1 MVNARNVVSLGFLG
15 CCLAV
20 VVPPAGSVPT
30 DTVSAE
36 ASTVSLRGASR
47 GGADPAQRST
57 TVADLKADDHEQRE
71 SDGNKWGDLIWP
83 SPHKAAG
90 FYDDWAEIGNAEEQ
104 WGPTIQEWEEMR
116 KTWNRGLGEELFPQ
130 HLFEIEDVLDEYSM
144 SYSYLW

>member
-1 MVNARNVVSLGFLG
+1 MLEVL
-15 CCLAV
+15 
-20 VVPPAGSVPT
+20 VPT
-30 DTVSAE
+30 RIRFPV
-36 ASTVSLRGASR
+36 L
-47 GGADPAQRST
+47 
-57 TVADLKADDHEQRE
+57 EQA
-71 SDGNKWGDLIWP
+71 GGDLIWP